1 MTIEKVTV
9 DDAKKLLEIYTPYI
23 TDTAI
28 TFEYEIPNISEFE
41 TRIKNISEKYPYIP
55 SSLQTSQGK
64 DLVFYQTINM

>member
-28 TFEYEIPNISEFE
+28 TFEYEIPNIPEFE
-41 TRIKNISEKYPYIP
+41 TRIKNISEKIERTDFAYCN
-55 SSLQTSQGK
+55 S
-64 DLVFYQTINM
+64 NEN